1 MKKKISALALI
12 SLMVAANASA
22 SGFRIP
28 EQSVDSTAK
37 AGANI
42 ASSTRADATYF
53 NPANMSWL
61 EDGTMIQG
69 NLTYIHL
76 TKNEYH
82 GADGYS
88 SNAED
93 ENFVM
98 PTGFI
103 VSPYFG
109 DFRFGISNTS
119 PYGLAKRWKNN
130 AGTGSAREFSMET
143 FELNP
148 TLSYRINDKVSLAG
162 GVRMMYANATIKNVL
177 YDMEGDTIEWGYNLA
192 LSVRPVESWNISA
205 TYRSKI
211 DLNFSESDVRFNPTA
226 SGLLPPSAIISASTS
241 VPAPAV
247 LALST
252 SFQPLEN
259 LTVELTVDRTFWSAY
274 DQLNIVT
281 NPAGYS
287 KSFLKDWDDGNA
299 YRLGLSYDLNDAL
312 TLMAGFAYDECPSP
326 NSTVGFELPD
336 APAWLYSV
344 GFQYAMTENLDV
356 GMAVLYDYK
365 EERDVNHP
373 GIGAVGEFTNGGAF
387 LVSTGLNYRF

>member
-1 MKKKISALALI
+1 MKKKISALALAG
-12 SLMVAANASA
+12 LMVAGNAYA

-42 ASSTRADATYF
+42 ASSTRADAAYY

-61 EDGTMIQG
+61 EDTTMIQG

-76 TKNEYH
+76 TKNEYASDV
-82 GADGYS
+82 GGISAK
-88 SNAED
+88 AED
-93 ENFVM
+93 ENFVV

-103 VSPYFG
+103 VSPYYG
-109 DFRFGISNTS
+109 DFRFGLALTS

-130 AGTGSAREFSMET
+130 VGSLSAREFAMET

-162 GVRMMYANATIKNVL
+162 GVRMMYANATIKNVY
-177 YDMEGDTIEWGYNLA
+177 YDMSGDTIEWGYNLA
-192 LSVRPVESWNISA
+192 LSVRPTESWNISA

-211 DLNFSESDVRFNPTA
+211 DLNFSESDVRYNPTGVIPGG
-226 SGLLPPSAIISASTS
+226 SPIISASTS

-252 SFQPLEN
+252 AFQPMEK
-259 LTVELTVDRTFWSAY
+259 LTVELTIDRTFWSTY
-274 DQLNIVT
+274 DKLDIAT
-281 NPAGYS
+281 TPAIYS
-287 KSFLKDWDDGNA
+287 ISSPKDWDDSNA
-299 YRLGLSYDLNDAL
+299 YRIGLSYDLNQAL
-312 TLMAGFAYDECPSP
+312 TLMAGFAYDECPAP
-326 NSTVGFELPD
+326 DSTVGFELPD

-344 GFQYAMTENLDV
+344 GFQYAMTENLDF

-365 EERDVNHP
+365 EERHADSP
-373 GIGAVGEFTNGGAF
+373 GGLPPGEFTNGGAF
-387 LVSTGLNYRF
+387 LVTTGLNYRF